1 MQQLLNNIFTIVE
14 QDRKEIKEK
23 LEHGEMFNIFE
34 VLGMETDEV
43 RTHSAFIASLL
54 DPKGKHSCSDLFLKA
69 FIDVTDCSDLKLDTK
84 NASVDIEVDTGPI
97 RNKGTEG
104 GILDILIE
112 SEDKALI
119 IENKIYATDQS
130 NQILRYYNYAKK
142 SYKKHRILY
151 LTLDGH
157 APSISSSEEDID
169 YRCINYRDEILPWLE
184 KCEEIVH
191 DKPTI
196 QCLIHQYQRLIKKL
210 TNQMSNDKH
219 EKEIMNLLCSKEN
232 AEKTAVILDKYEEI
246 KEFFIQEFFIS
257 KLNTWAK
264 KQGMEILELEGWWF
278 CYRPKNWKNHFIGY
292 GRKEKR
298 HFIQIYRDGGRKH
311 KCWQLKCFKKKP
323 ASYWPFG
330 YIECS
335 NYINSMESVTSG
347 KSLENVK
354 TLIKSI
360 LKEIDTISKSGD
372 FSITL

>member
-23 LEHGEMFNIFE
+23 IEHGEMFNIFE

-54 DPKGKHSCSDLFLKA
+54 DPKGKHSCGDLFLKA
-69 FIDVTDCSDLKLDTK
+69 FIDVTECPDLKLDTK
-84 NASVDIEVDTGPI
+84 NASVNIEVDTGPI

-104 GILDILIE
+104 GRLDILIE
-112 SEDKALI
+112 SKDKAFI

-130 NQILRYYNYAKK
+130 NQLLRYQNYALKT
-142 SYKKHRILY
+142 YKRHILLY

-157 APSISSSEEDID
+157 APSISPTEEID
-169 YRCINYRDEILPWLE
+169 YWCINYRDDILPWLE
-184 KCEEIVH
+184 KCEEIAH

-246 KEFFIQEFFIS
+246 KAYFIQEFFIS
-257 KLNTWAK
+257 KLDTWAK
-264 KQGMEILELEGWWF
+264 KQGMERLELEGWWF
-278 CYRPKNWKNHFIGY
+278 SYRPINWKNHFIGY
-292 GRKEKR
+292 ERKKKR

-311 KCWQLKCFKKKP
+311 KCWQLKCLKYKP
-323 ASYWPFG
+323 HPNWPFG
-330 YIECS
+330 YIDCS
-335 NYINSMESVTSG
+335 DYINSMECVTSG
-347 KSLENVK
+347 KSLESVK
-354 TLIKSI
+354 TLIMSI
-360 LKEIDTISKSGD
+360 MKEIDTISKSD
-372 FSITL
+372 VFSITL